1 MQYIYIYII
10 FLFLEAQDGEKR
22 RAENG
27 RTEASAPTGMV
38 QKRLDNGTG
47 RAYNDDKGIAD
58 QRLTRY
64 VNALKENL

>member
-27 RTEASAPTGMV
+27 RTEASAPTGDTSSV
-38 QKRLDNGTG
+38 SL
-47 RAYNDDKGIAD
+47 
-58 QRLTRY
+58 RLTACPQGE
-64 VNALKENL
+64 ALQADVGIRPYGTRG